1 VNIRTRK
8 IASLRA
14 IALAT
19 LATLFIT
26 CGNLGDLPVRND
38 LDIPV
43 LLSSRVL
50 AVPVDRTY
58 YPEEE
63 FADVFNRMVL
73 PGEQTFVPFAPWFE
87 LDGKDETWLYIG
99 VTTVEGVPVIAQGI
113 PYNTLK
119 RDAPILVINMN
130 SITIEQIP

>member
-1 VNIRTRK
+1 
-8 IASLRA
+8 LRA

-87 LDGKDETWLYIG
+87 LDRKDETWLYIG

>member
-1 VNIRTRK
+1 M
-8 IASLRA
+8 
-14 IALAT
+14 
-19 LATLFIT
+19 
-26 CGNLGDLPVRND
+26 
-38 LDIPV
+38 
-43 LLSSRVL
+43 L

-87 LDGKDETWLYIG
+87 LDSKDETWLYIG